1 MFVKAGFAAIFA
13 AVAVTSS
20 LLGTSLACQDP
31 VTSFS
36 GRRTIRGNGGDG
48 TLLRDQH
55 SSADNADKV
64 WYLPTTTGNTIEE
77 YRTMDDFVAGNVL
90 TTYRLPG
97 SGGSGGMAWWGQ
109 GHVVYNNAL
118 YYQRF
123 PDCLSYN
130 YDCTSNEKAQ
140 IVKYDFNLRAF
151 VALQSLP
158 TAQLSHWAAGPSYV
172 YLAVDAGSVWAI
184 GRNNGVYQLTKL
196 NANDLSIEETI
207 DTEFAD
213 PSANVNMPPFIACG
227 KFYSTR
233 YDRPGQFSPIGSR
246 TILILDLTTKQKD
259 TSTQAW
265 YCLPLEGR
273 RYFSINS
280 RENKVY
286 TVESNALVSYDVTL
300 GGSYL
305 TDPSMLC
312 AA

>member
-1 MFVKAGFAAIFA
+1 MFVKAGFAAFFA

-36 GRRTIRGNGGDG
+36 GKQTIRDFGGDG

-55 SSADNADKV
+55 SSADNADKA
-64 WYLPTTTGNTIEE
+64 WYLPTYTGNTIEE

-123 PDCLSYN
+123 PDCLSYY

-151 VALQSLP
+151 QALQSLP
-158 TAQLSHWAAGPSYV
+158 TAQLSDYWAAGPSYV

-184 GRNNGVYQLTKL
+184 GVNNGVYQLTKL

-207 DTEFAD
+207 DTEFAA
-213 PSANVNMPPFIACG
+213 PSANMPPFIACG
-227 KFYSTR
+227 KFYSTVP
-233 YDRPGQFSPIGSR
+233 DRAVQNGPLGSR

-265 YCLPLEGR
+265 YCLSVVGR

-286 TVESNALVSYDVTL
+286 TVETNGLVSYDVTF

-305 TDPSMLC
+305 TDPSTLC